1 MVVRMLGKSSRAP
14 CQDVP
19 VDAADLIWNRAALES
34 GGASPGPGDLSLA
47 DAPAFH
53 GLVMNGGMLDAAERL
68 SVEDHVKVAAAYR
81 WLGLEAMADLVAS
94 VGQLTA
100 AKACT
105 ISSTCLGARG
115 STWKVT
121 TGHILADEHCLSRR
135 FVVVFCGECGCP
147 YGA

>member
-1 MVVRMLGKSSRAP
+1 
-14 CQDVP
+14 

-81 WLGLEAMADLVAS
+81 WLGLEAVADLVAS
-94 VGQLTA
+94 VRRDVESGVLDDADRAEVLELDADRRYA
-100 AKACT
+100 A
-105 ISSTCLGARG
+105 
-115 STWKVT
+115 
-121 TGHILADEHCLSRR
+121 ILPLDEVLEAAFRR
-135 FVVVFCGECGCP
+135 RVNDDPAAFNSP
-147 YGA
+147 